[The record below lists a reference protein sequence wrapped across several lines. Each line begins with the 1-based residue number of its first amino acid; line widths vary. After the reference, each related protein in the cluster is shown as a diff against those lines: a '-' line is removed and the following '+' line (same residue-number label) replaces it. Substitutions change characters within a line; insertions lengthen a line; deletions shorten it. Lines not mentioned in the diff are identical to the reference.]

1 MGKNNDPLK
10 NAFDVLK
17 EIDRPTEQQKDK
29 MLNYILAA
37 SRQETSLRGKIIDF
51 ITVYPWRFAFGV
63 STVQAVICTLV
74 FGTQYTNLFLSI
86 FGG

>member
-29 MLNYILAA
+29 MLNYILAE

-51 ITVYPWRFAFGV
+51 ITVYP
-63 STVQAVICTLV
+63 
-74 FGTQYTNLFLSI
+74 
-86 FGG
+86 